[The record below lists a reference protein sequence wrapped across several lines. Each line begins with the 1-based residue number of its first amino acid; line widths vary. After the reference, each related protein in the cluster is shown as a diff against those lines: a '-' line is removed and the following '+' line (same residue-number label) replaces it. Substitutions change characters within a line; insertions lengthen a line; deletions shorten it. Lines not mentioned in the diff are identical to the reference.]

1 MDPRRVKT
9 WGPLEVP
16 LDTWTM
22 DYEELR
28 KPPEAWMMDYEGP
41 RRPLETWNLEKEAGG
56 GPPEP
61 WTKDHDEARESLIK
75 PKNGPEYVSGVRLI
89 LVIISV
95 SVVYFLNMLDTTVLA
110 TVRLCC
116 SLKFPSH
123 KDTQLITATRFRPF
137 HTSQMNFIQSLTS
150 AGTGAPTPSQRK
162 CAQLPV
168 DASSPTGLS
177 ADC

>member
-28 KPPEAWMMDYEGP
+28 RPPEAWMMDYEGP
-41 RRPLETWNLEKEAGG
+41 RRPLETWNMEKEGG
-56 GPPEP
+56 NGPHEP

-116 SLKFPSH
+116 SLKISSH
-123 KDTQLITATRFRPF
+123 Q
-137 HTSQMNFIQSLTS
+137 HTPNFDPANHCETI
-150 AGTGAPTPSQRK
+150 
-162 CAQLPV
+162 
-168 DASSPTGLS
+168 
-177 ADC
+177 

>member
-1 MDPRRVKT
+1 
-9 WGPLEVP
+9 
-16 LDTWTM
+16 
-22 DYEELR
+22 
-28 KPPEAWMMDYEGP
+28 MMDYEGP
-41 RRPLETWNLEKEAGG
+41 RRPLETWNLEKEGGG

-116 SLKFPSH
+116 SLEIASH
-123 KDTQLITATRFRPF
+123 KDTPNYDPANHCETI
-137 HTSQMNFIQSLTS
+137 
-150 AGTGAPTPSQRK
+150 
-162 CAQLPV
+162 
-168 DASSPTGLS
+168 
-177 ADC
+177 